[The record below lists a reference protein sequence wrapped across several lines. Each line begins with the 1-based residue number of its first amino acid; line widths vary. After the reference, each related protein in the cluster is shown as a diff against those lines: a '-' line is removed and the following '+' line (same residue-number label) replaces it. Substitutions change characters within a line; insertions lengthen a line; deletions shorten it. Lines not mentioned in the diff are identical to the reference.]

1 MENLKN
7 HNDKI
12 DFIQIA
18 KTIWKGKRFVIL
30 FSSFFVFIGIIT
42 ALISPIVYTSSST
55 FILSSSNNNQ
65 TTSSLGGVAS
75 LVGINLGESGDD
87 NKIPATM
94 YPKVIESVEFK
105 RQLLNE
111 YIDEDKNVKLKSF
124 LIDYYDLNTE
134 DFITNNNKFFVSNG
148 ENDLFKILKN
158 IVSISVNA
166 KDRFISI
173 SANMPTSEYA
183 LSTCISARNIL
194 QTIVIN
200 TKIKRAKENL
210 NFTQEQLN
218 LKKIEFDE
226 IQNKIAYFEDS
237 NLNIINSKYRNE
249 LNKLKAEF
257 QIINSVY
264 TELSKQLE
272 QSKLQVSQDT
282 PVFSIVKEASMPVL
296 RSSPKRTQMVLIFG
310 GFGILISIVYLIT
323 KDTLVKIIREVN
335 S

>member
-1 MENLKN
+1 M
-7 HNDKI
+7 
-12 DFIQIA
+12 
-18 KTIWKGKRFVIL
+18 
-30 FSSFFVFIGIIT
+30 
-42 ALISPIVYTSSST
+42 
-55 FILSSSNNNQ
+55 
-65 TTSSLGGVAS
+65 
-75 LVGINLGESGDD
+75 
-87 NKIPATM
+87 
-94 YPKVIESVEFK
+94 
-105 RQLLNE
+105 
-111 YIDEDKNVKLKSF
+111 
-124 LIDYYDLNTE
+124 
-134 DFITNNNKFFVSNG
+134 
-148 ENDLFKILKN
+148 
-158 IVSISVNA
+158 
-166 KDRFISI
+166 SI

-183 LSTCISARNIL
+183 ANTCISARKIL

-272 QSKLQVSQDT
+272 QSKLQVSRDT

-310 GFGILISIVYLIT
+310 SFGILISIVYVIT
-323 KDTLVKIIREVN
+323 KDALVKIIRAFN

>member
-1 MENLKN
+1 MENIN
-7 HNDKI
+7 IHNDETDLIPIVKKVWKNKK
-12 DFIQIA
+12 FIA
-18 KTIWKGKRFVIL
+18 L
-30 FSSFFVFIGIIT
+30 FSSIFIFIGIII
-42 ALISPIVYTSSST
+42 ALLSSTVYTSSST
-55 FILSSSNNNQ
+55 FILSGSNDNK
-65 TTSSLGGVAS
+65 TSSFGSVAS
-75 LVGINLGESGDD
+75 LVGINLDVTG
-87 NKIPATM
+87 NNNRIPATM
-94 YPKVIESVEFK
+94 YPKVVESVEFK

-111 YIDEDKNVKLKSF
+111 YIDENKTLKLKSF
-124 LIDYYDLNTE
+124 LIDYYDLNIE
-134 DFITNNNKFFVSNG
+134 DFINNNNKFFVSKG
-148 ENDLFKILKN
+148 ENDLFEILN
-158 IVSISVNA
+158 YVIVISVNEI
-166 KDRFISI
+166 DRFVSI

-183 LSTCISARNIL
+183 LNTCINARKIL

-226 IQNKIAYFEDS
+226 IQNKIASFEDT

-249 LNKLKAEF
+249 LSKLKAEF

-272 QSKLQVSQDT
+272 QSKLQVNQDT

-296 RSSPKRTQMVLIFG
+296 RSSPKTTKMALIFG
-310 GFGILISIVYLIT
+310 VLGLFISVIYVIT
-323 KDTLVKIIREVN
+323 KDSLFQIIREIN

>member
-1 MENLKN
+1 MEDINIDNDEIDLIPIVKKVWKN
-7 HNDKI
+7 KK
-12 DFIQIA
+12 FIS
-18 KTIWKGKRFVIL
+18 L
-30 FSSFFVFIGIIT
+30 FSSIFIFIGIIT
-42 ALISPIVYTSSST
+42 ALLSSPVYTSSST
-55 FILSSSNNNQ
+55 FILSSSNDNKS
-65 TTSSLGGVAS
+65 SSLGGVAS
-75 LVGINLGESGDD
+75 LVGINLGVTGD
-87 NKIPATM
+87 NNRIPATM
-94 YPKVIESVEFK
+94 YPKVVESVEFK

-111 YIDEDKNVKLKSF
+111 YIDEDKTLKLKSF
-124 LIDYYDLNTE
+124 LIDYYDLNIE
-134 DFITNNNKFFVSNG
+134 DFINNNNKFFVSSG
-148 ENDLFKILKN
+148 ENDLFEILKDV
-158 IVSISVNA
+158 IIISVNE
-166 KDRFISI
+166 KDRFVSI

-183 LSTCISARNIL
+183 ANTCINARKIL

-226 IQNKIAYFEDS
+226 IQNKIASFEDT

-272 QSKLQVSQDT
+272 QSKLQVNQDT

-296 RSSPKRTQMVLIFG
+296 RSSPKTTKMALIFG
-310 GFGILISIVYLIT
+310 VLGLFISVIYVIT
-323 KDTLVKIIREVN
+323 KDSLVQIIREIN

>member
-1 MENLKN
+1 MENLNN
-7 HNDKI
+7 HNDEI
-12 DFIQIA
+12 DLIQIS
-18 KTIWKGKRFVIL
+18 KTIWKSKRFVIL

-55 FILSSSNNNQ
+55 FILSSSNDNQ
-65 TTSSLGGVAS
+65 TSSIGGVAS
-75 LVGINLGESGDD
+75 LVGINLGVSGND
-87 NKIPATM
+87 NRIPATM
-94 YPKVIESVEFK
+94 YPTVVESVEFK

-111 YIDEDKNVKLKSF
+111 YIDEDKSIKLNSF
-124 LIDYYDLNTE
+124 LIDYYDLNNE
-134 DFITNNNKFFVSNG
+134 DFITNNNEFFVSKG
-148 ENDLFKILKN
+148 ENDLFDILN
-158 IVSISVNA
+158 DIILISVNA

-200 TKIKRAKENL
+200 TKIKSAKENL

-237 NLNIINSKYRNE
+237 NLNIINSKYKNE

-272 QSKLQVSQDT
+272 QSKLQVNQDT

-310 GFGILISIVYLIT
+310 VIGLLISIVYVIFR
-323 KDTLVKIIREVN
+323 DALVKIIREV
-335 S
+335 SS

>member
-1 MENLKN
+1 MEDINIDNDEIDLIPIVKKVWKN
-7 HNDKI
+7 KK
-12 DFIQIA
+12 FIS
-18 KTIWKGKRFVIL
+18 L
-30 FSSFFVFIGIIT
+30 FSSIFISIGIIT
-42 ALISPIVYTSSST
+42 ALLSSPVYTSSST
-55 FILSSSNNNQ
+55 FILSSSNDNKS
-65 TTSSLGGVAS
+65 SSLGGVAS
-75 LVGINLGESGDD
+75 LVGINLGVTGD
-87 NKIPATM
+87 NNRIPATM
-94 YPKVIESVEFK
+94 YPKVVESVEFK

-111 YIDEDKNVKLKSF
+111 YIDEDKTLKLKSF
-124 LIDYYDLNTE
+124 LIDYYDLNIE
-134 DFITNNNKFFVSNG
+134 DFIKNNNKFFVSSG
-148 ENDLFKILKN
+148 ENDLFEILKDV
-158 IVSISVNA
+158 IIISVNE
-166 KDRFISI
+166 KDRFVSI

-183 LSTCISARNIL
+183 ANTCINARKIL

-226 IQNKIAYFEDS
+226 IQNKIASFEDT

-272 QSKLQVSQDT
+272 QSKLQVNQDT

-296 RSSPKRTQMVLIFG
+296 RSSPKTAKMALIFG
-310 GFGILISIVYLIT
+310 VLGLFISVIYVIT
-323 KDTLVKIIREVN
+323 KDSLVQIIREIN

>member
-1 MENLKN
+1 MEDINIDNDEIDLIPIVKKVWKN
-7 HNDKI
+7 KK
-12 DFIQIA
+12 FIS
-18 KTIWKGKRFVIL
+18 L
-30 FSSFFVFIGIIT
+30 FSSIFISIGIIT
-42 ALISPIVYTSSST
+42 ALLSSPVYTSSST
-55 FILSSSNNNQ
+55 FILSSSNDNKS
-65 TTSSLGGVAS
+65 SSLGGVAS
-75 LVGINLGESGDD
+75 LVGINLGVTGD
-87 NKIPATM
+87 NNRIPATM
-94 YPKVIESVEFK
+94 YPKVVESVEFK

-111 YIDEDKNVKLKSF
+111 YIDEDKTLKLKSF
-124 LIDYYDLNTE
+124 LIDYYDLNIE
-134 DFITNNNKFFVSNG
+134 DFIKNNNKFFVSSG
-148 ENDLFKILKN
+148 ENDLFEILKDV
-158 IVSISVNA
+158 IIISVNE
-166 KDRFISI
+166 KDRFVSI

-183 LSTCISARNIL
+183 ANTCINARKIL

-226 IQNKIAYFEDS
+226 IQNKIASFEDT

-272 QSKLQVSQDT
+272 QSKLQVNQDT

-296 RSSPKRTQMVLIFG
+296 RSSPKTTKMALIFG
-310 GFGILISIVYLIT
+310 VLGLFISVIYVIT
-323 KDTLVKIIREVN
+323 KDSLVQIIREIN

>member
-7 HNDKI
+7 HI
-12 DFIQIA
+12 DEIDLIQIA
-18 KTIWKGKRFVIL
+18 KTIWKGKRLVIL
-30 FSSFFVFIGIIT
+30 FTSFFVFIGIIA
-42 ALISPIVYTSSST
+42 ALTSPIVYTSSST
-55 FILSSSNNNQ
+55 FILSSNNNQ

-75 LVGINLGESGDD
+75 LVGINLGVSG
-87 NKIPATM
+87 NNNRIPATM
-94 YPKVIESVEFK
+94 YPKVVESVEFK

-124 LIDYYDLNTE
+124 LIDYYDLNIE

-226 IQNKIAYFEDS
+226 IQNRIAYFEDS

-272 QSKLQVSQDT
+272 QSKLQVNHDT

-310 GFGILISIVYLIT
+310 SFGILISIVYVIT
-323 KDTLVKIIREVN
+323 KDALVKIIREFN

>member
-1 MENLKN
+1 MENLNN
-7 HNDKI
+7 HNDEI
-12 DFIQIA
+12 DLIQIA
-18 KTIWKGKRFVIL
+18 KTIWEGKRFVIL
-30 FSSFFVFIGIIT
+30 FSSFFVIIGIIT
-42 ALISPIVYTSSST
+42 ALSSPIVYTSSST
-55 FILSSSNNNQ
+55 FILSSSNDNK
-65 TTSSLGGVAS
+65 TSSLGGVAS
-75 LVGINLGESGDD
+75 LVGINLNASD
-87 NKIPATM
+87 NNNRIPATM
-94 YPKVIESVEFK
+94 YPKVVESVEFK

-111 YIDEDKNVKLKSF
+111 YIDEDKTVKLKSF
-124 LIDYYDLNTE
+124 LIDHYGLNIE

-148 ENDLFKILKN
+148 ENDLFKILDE
-158 IVSISVNA
+158 IILISVNE
-166 KDRFISI
+166 KDRFVSI

-183 LSTCISARNIL
+183 ANTCISARKIL

-210 NFTQEQLN
+210 NFTLEQLS

-249 LNKLKAEF
+249 LNKLRAEF

-272 QSKLQVSQDT
+272 QSKLQVNRDT
-282 PVFSIVKEASMPVL
+282 PVFSVVKEASMPVL

-310 GFGILISIVYLIT
+310 VLGLLISLVYVIAKEPLVQIAREIT
-323 KDTLVKIIREVN
+323 

>member
-1 MENLKN
+1 MANLNN
-7 HNDKI
+7 HNDEI

-30 FSSFFVFIGIIT
+30 FSSFFVFIGIVI
-42 ALISPIVYTSSST
+42 ALSSPIVYTSSST
-55 FILSSSNNNQ
+55 FILSNSNDNQ
-65 TTSSLGGVAS
+65 TSSLGGVAS
-75 LVGINLGESGDD
+75 LVGINLSGSD
-87 NKIPATM
+87 NNNRIPATM
-94 YPKVIESVEFK
+94 YPKVVESVEFK

-111 YIDEDKNVKLKSF
+111 YVDQDKTVKLKSF
-124 LIDYYDLNTE
+124 LIDYYDLNIE
-134 DFITNNNKFFVSNG
+134 DFITNKNKFFVSNG

-158 IVSISVNA
+158 IISISVNE
-166 KDRFISI
+166 KDRFVSI

-183 LSTCISARNIL
+183 ANTCISARKIL

-218 LKKIEFDE
+218 LKKTEFDE

-272 QSKLQVSQDT
+272 QSKLQVNQDT

-310 GFGILISIVYLIT
+310 VFGLLVSVIYVIT
-323 KDTLVKIIREVN
+323 KDPLVKIIREVN

>member
-7 HNDKI
+7 HNDEI
-12 DFIQIA
+12 DLIQIA
-18 KTIWKGKRFVIL
+18 KTIWKGKRLVIL
-30 FSSFFVFIGIIT
+30 FTSFFVFIGIVA
-42 ALISPIVYTSSST
+42 ALTSPIVYTSSST
-55 FILSSSNNNQ
+55 FILSSGNDNQ
-65 TTSSLGGVAS
+65 TSSLGGVAG
-75 LVGINLGESGDD
+75 LVGINLGVSGND

-94 YPKVIESVEFK
+94 YPTVVESVEFK

-111 YIDEDKNVKLKSF
+111 YIDEDKTVKLNSF
-124 LIDYYDLNTE
+124 LIKHYNLNIE
-134 DFITNNNKFFVSNG
+134 DFTTNNNKFFVSNG
-148 ENDLFKILKN
+148 ENNLFNILN
-158 IVSISVNA
+158 DIILISVNA

-183 LSTCISARNIL
+183 VSTCISARNIL

-218 LKKIEFDE
+218 LKKIEFEE

-272 QSKLQVSQDT
+272 QSKLQVNQDT

-310 GFGILISIVYLIT
+310 VLGLLISIVYVIT
-323 KDTLVKIIREVN
+323 KDALVKIIREIN

>member
-1 MENLKN
+1 MENIN
-7 HNDKI
+7 IHNDEI
-12 DFIQIA
+12 DFVQIA

-55 FILSSSNNNQ
+55 FILSSSNDNQ
-65 TTSSLGGVAS
+65 TSSLGGVAS
-75 LVGINLGESGDD
+75 LVGINLGVSGND
-87 NKIPATM
+87 NRIPATM
-94 YPKVIESVEFK
+94 YPTVVESVEFK

-111 YIDEDKNVKLKSF
+111 YIDEDKTVKLNSF
-124 LIDYYDLNTE
+124 LIKHYNLNIE
-134 DFITNNNKFFVSNG
+134 DFTTNNNKFFVSKG

-158 IVSISVNA
+158 IILISVNE

-194 QTIVIN
+194 QNIIIDS
-200 TKIKRAKENL
+200 KIKSAKENL
-210 NFTQEQLN
+210 KFTQEQLD

-226 IQNKIAYFEDS
+226 VQDKIAYFEDS

-249 LNKLKAEF
+249 LDKLRAEF

-282 PVFSIVKEASMPVL
+282 PVFSVVKEASMPVF
-296 RSSPKRTQMVLIFG
+296 RSSPKRAQTVLIFG
-310 GFGILISIVYLIT
+310 VLGLLISIIYVIA
-323 KDTLVKIIREVN
+323 KEHIVKLIREIN